1 MKKEIELQQNKNHQS
16 MSHFLHPLD
25 SNSLFKEVII
35 KHQPRP
41 ITIEAAYSDRNII
54 DKQ

>member
-1 MKKEIELQQNKNHQS
+1 

-54 DKQ
+54 DKQYKEKQRDSISNKR